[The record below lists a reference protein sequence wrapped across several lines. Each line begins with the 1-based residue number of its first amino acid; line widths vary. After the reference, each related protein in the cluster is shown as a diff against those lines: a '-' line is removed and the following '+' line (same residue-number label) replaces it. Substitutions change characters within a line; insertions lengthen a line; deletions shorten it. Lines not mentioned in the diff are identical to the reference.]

1 VASLSRFQ
9 YVVVEGVGLELQEEG
24 QLSESVRSIVG
35 SRREHTLLDSL
46 LHIMELVRKRVE
58 EPLAS
63 LLPLVVV
70 HTMVQHMAWVVV
82 EEVVVVEEHMEEHM
96 EVVVV
101 VVEVVEEVRMVEHM
115 VVVVEEEVVEEE
127 HMVEHMA

>member
-101 VVEVVEEVRMVEHM
+101 VVVEEERMVEHM

-127 HMVEHMA
+127 HMVAHMA